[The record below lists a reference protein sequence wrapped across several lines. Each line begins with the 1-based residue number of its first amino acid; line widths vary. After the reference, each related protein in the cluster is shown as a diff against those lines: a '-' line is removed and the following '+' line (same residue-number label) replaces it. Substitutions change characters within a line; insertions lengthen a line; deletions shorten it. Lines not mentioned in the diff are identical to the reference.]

1 MKQFFKV
8 LFESNMAASQ
18 GFSPS
23 NSPYKVISHDES
35 PGTQTW
41 DNHFR
46 LWPSLL
52 LERELFFYIP
62 FLIKSTF
69 FFILLHS
76 GQLFLFVSTFFQLP

>member
-23 NSPYKVISHDES
+23 NSPYKVIRHDGS

-76 GQLFLFVSTFFQLP
+76 GQLFLFVSTFLQLP